1 MGFSS
6 LVFQS
11 LLAGLSWGF
20 AWLWWK
26 LPLFA
31 VWEGRAWHGVGD
43 GSTGDSTGDTDSG
56 CNPNEFSLLPGCR
69 CPSPYCLTLI
79 SSWQCH
85 PDHGKLIPDD
95 LNYLEVAAQGNVCP
109 SRIGL
114 FAFHSRGPG
123 ALAFHHELRI
133 LPKWWHLS
141 EIFLPGPPCP
151 LEMGQQ
157 SSFRGSECCRVRI
170 PSPKG
175 KRLILS
181 TWVS

>member
-69 CPSPYCLTLI
+69 CPSPYSLTLI
-79 SSWQCH
+79 PSWQCH

-114 FAFHSRGPG
+114 FAFHCRGPG
-123 ALAFHHELRI
+123 
-133 LPKWWHLS
+133 HLLFTVNCEFS
-141 EIFLPGPPCP
+141 RNGGICLKSSSKVPPCP

-157 SSFRGSECCRVRI
+157 SSFRGSECCRVRMLRGEEGNK
-170 PSPKG
+170 S
-175 KRLILS
+175 
-181 TWVS
+181 